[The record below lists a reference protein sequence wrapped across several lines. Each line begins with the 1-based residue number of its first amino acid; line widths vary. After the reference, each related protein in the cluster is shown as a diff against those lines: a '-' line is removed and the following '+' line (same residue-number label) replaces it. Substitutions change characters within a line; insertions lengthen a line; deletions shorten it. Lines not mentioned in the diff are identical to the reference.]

1 MSGEINEV
9 FFGSEA
15 MHYRYLLNT
24 YGIRLIIGVIL
35 LVIGLV
41 VMIFDFLVKQ
51 VRDKGYVYIGLFAVI
66 LSLWVIAESRMIQF
80 FTGSLLLTGTLA
92 YLALPAFA
100 IPMIIFLTKYLLIDY
115 KKILGWMK
123 YLFTVHLLVITAL
136 HFLNIAG
143 FFETVILSQVW
154 IAIGIVLALVSLIL
168 DYQKNKQKQTIKA
181 LYAFI
186 VLMVFAV
193 LEFINF
199 LFGIF

>member
-9 FFGSEA
+9 FFGSA

-100 IPMIIFLTKYLLIDY
+100 IPMIIFLTK
-115 KKILGWMK
+115 
-123 YLFTVHLLVITAL
+123 
-136 HFLNIAG
+136 
-143 FFETVILSQVW
+143 
-154 IAIGIVLALVSLIL
+154 VS
-168 DYQKNKQKQTIKA
+168 
-181 LYAFI
+181 
-186 VLMVFAV
+186 
-193 LEFINF
+193 INR
-199 LFGIF
+199 L